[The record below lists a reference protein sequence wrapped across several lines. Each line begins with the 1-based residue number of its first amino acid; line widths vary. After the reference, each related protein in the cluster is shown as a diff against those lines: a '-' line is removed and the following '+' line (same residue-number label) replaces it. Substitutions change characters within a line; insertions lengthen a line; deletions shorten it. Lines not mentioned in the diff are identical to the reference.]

1 MRLASG
7 LASSRVSSDSGLEP
21 SASATDSRQ
30 SGGLIDTGK
39 AWVVLIAYIPRLYTR
54 SMGHVESSRQARINM
69 RVSARQERVLRAA
82 ADLSGE
88 TLTGFV
94 LGVATERAEQVLER
108 ANRVDLN
115 AAAFERFLAALDAP
129 AEEMPTVRRYARQH
143 SPIPSR

>member
-1 MRLASG
+1 
-7 LASSRVSSDSGLEP
+7 
-21 SASATDSRQ
+21 
-30 SGGLIDTGK
+30 
-39 AWVVLIAYIPRLYTR
+39 
-54 SMGHVESSRQARINM
+54 M
-69 RVSARQERVLRAA
+69 RVSERQERVLRAA

-115 AAAFERFLAALDAP
+115 VAAFERFLVALDAP
-129 AEEMPTVRRYARQH
+129 AEEMPTVRRYARQP